1 MLQELAKELQSKP
14 KPETAEP
21 SPALQ
26 KLREMRQFC
35 NTFNHDYLNHRWKKV
50 NQLEREQIA
59 QGIEHTPAAQR
70 VLLEEMAEIKR
81 TDRLQTL
88 YSAVL
93 REAGRKERDTKGG
106 GVAFYEKYQAG
117 IETAEKRILR
127 VEEKDKAEAAA
138 ICEQIGLDLE

>member
-21 SPALQ
+21 SPALK
-26 KLREMRQFC
+26 KLREMRKYC
-35 NTFNHDYLNHRWKKV
+35 NTYNRDYLNHRWEKV
-50 NQLEREQIA
+50 NQLELEQIA
-59 QGIEHTPAAQR
+59 QGVEGTPAAQR
-70 VLLEEMAEIKR
+70 VLLEEMAEIR
-81 TDRLQTL
+81 RIDRLQTL

-93 REAGRKERDTKGG
+93 REAGRKEHDTKGG
-106 GVAFYEKYQAG
+106 GVAFYEMYQSG

-127 VEEKDKAEAAA
+127 AEEKDKAEAAA

>member
-1 MLQELAKELQSKP
+1 MLQELAKELQSRP

-26 KLREMRQFC
+26 KLREMRKYC
-35 NTFNHDYLNHRWKKV
+35 NTYNQEYFEKRWEKV

-93 REAGRKERDTKGG
+93 RVASRKERDTKGG

-127 VEEKDKAEAAA
+127 AEEKEKAEAAA
-138 ICEQIGLDLE
+138 ICEQMGLDLE

>member
-1 MLQELAKELQSKP
+1 MLQELAKELQSKS

-21 SPALQ
+21 SPALK
-26 KLREMRQFC
+26 KLREMRKYC
-35 NTFNHDYLNHRWKKV
+35 NTYNHEYFEKRWEKV
-50 NQLEREQIA
+50 SKMELEQIA
-59 QGIEHTPAAQR
+59 QGIEHTPESKK

-93 REAGRKERDTKGG
+93 REAGIKERDTKGG

-117 IETAEKRILR
+117 IETEEQRILR
-127 VEEKDKAEAAA
+127 AEEKDKAEAAA

>member
-1 MLQELAKELQSKP
+1 MLQELAKELQNKP

-26 KLREMRQFC
+26 KLREMRKYC
-35 NTFNHDYLNHRWKKV
+35 NTYNRDYLNHRWEKV
-50 NQLEREQIA
+50 NQLELEQIA
-59 QGIEHTPAAQR
+59 QGIEHTPESKK

-93 REAGRKERDTKGG
+93 QEARRKERDTKGG

-117 IETAEKRILR
+117 IESAEQRIWRL
-127 VEEKDKAEAAA
+127 EEKDKAEAAA

>member
-1 MLQELAKELQSKP
+1 MLAELAKELQNKP

-21 SPALQ
+21 SPALK
-26 KLREMRQFC
+26 KLREMRKYC
-35 NTFNHDYLNHRWKKV
+35 NTYNHEYFEKRWEKV
-50 NQLEREQIA
+50 SKMELEQIA
-59 QGIEHTPAAQR
+59 QGIEHTPESKK
-70 VLLEEMAEIKR
+70 VLLEEVAEIKR

-93 REAGRKERDTKGG
+93 REAGIKERDTKGG

-117 IETAEKRILR
+117 IESAEQRIWRL
-127 VEEKDKAEAAA
+127 EEKDKAEAAA

>member
-1 MLQELAKELQSKP
+1 MLQELAKELQRKP
-14 KPETAEP
+14 KPETIAP

-26 KLREMRQFC
+26 KLREMRKYC
-35 NTFNHDYLNHRWKKV
+35 NTYNRDYLNHRWEKV
-50 NQLEREQIA
+50 NQLEREQIS

-93 REAGRKERDTKGG
+93 RVAGRKERDTKGG

-127 VEEKDKAEAAA
+127 AEEKDKASRS
-138 ICEQIGLDLE
+138 GGNL

>member
-1 MLQELAKELQSKP
+1 MLAELAKELQSKP

-21 SPALQ
+21 SHALQ
-26 KLREMRQFC
+26 KLREMRKYC
-35 NTFNHDYLNHRWKKV
+35 NTYNRDYLNHRWEKV
-50 NQLEREQIA
+50 NQLELEQIA
-59 QGIEHTPAAQR
+59 KGIEHTPESKR
-70 VLLEEMAEIKR
+70 VLLEEITEILR
-81 TDRLQTL
+81 IDRLQTL

-117 IETAEKRILR
+117 IETAEQRILR
-127 VEEKDKAEAAA
+127 AAEKDKAEAAA

>member
-1 MLQELAKELQSKP
+1 MLSELAKELQSKP
-14 KPETAEP
+14 KPETAEL

-26 KLREMRQFC
+26 KLREMRKYC
-35 NTFNHDYLNHRWKKV
+35 NTYNRDYLNNRWEKV
-50 NQLEREQIA
+50 NQLELEQIA
-59 QGIEHTPAAQR
+59 KGIEHTPESQR
-70 VLLEEMAEIKR
+70 ILLEEMAEIFR
-81 TDRLQTL
+81 INRLHKL

-93 REAGRKERDTKGG
+93 QEAGIKERDTKGG

-127 VEEKDKAEAAA
+127 AEEKDKAEAAA